1 MISSVRD
8 RYHFAWS
15 ADLVASAAR
24 ITRNYD
30 EESVHESDGSVRAT
44 FDAVSLVSLAPCLDR
59 SRSLVLAARW
69 YTLRPSSAFLQPL
82 LGRTRE
88 QNGVLVVTRSG
99 F

>member
-44 FDAVSLVSLAPCLDR
+44 FDAVSLVSLAPSLDR

-69 YTLRPSSAFLQPL
+69 YTLRPSSVFLQPL
-82 LGRTRE
+82 LGRARE